1 MGRTVQIVGIV
12 NITEDSFSDGGRY
25 LEPGR
30 AIERARQLAADG
42 AGIVELGPASSHPD
56 AAAVPADRQIAR
68 LRPVLEALRDESLPI
83 SVDATHPDVLR
94 AALAA
99 EVAWLNDVRGFP
111 DETLYAELAGSRASL
126 VVVHSLAQAERAD
139 RALASPRRVL
149 DSIERFF
156 ETRLAAL
163 VRAGVAEERLIV
175 DPGMGFF
182 LGADPRAS
190 IAVLQRIAVLR
201 ARFGRPVL
209 VSVSRKSF
217 LRELTGSSLDAIG
230 SATLAAELF
239 AARNGVDWIRTH
251 DVRALRDGL
260 AIEAALARDGLD

>member
-30 AIERARQLAADG
+30 AIEQARQLAADG

-56 AAAVPADRQIAR
+56 AAAVPPDRQIAR
-68 LRPVLEALRDESLPI
+68 LHPVLEALRGESCPI

-111 DETLYAELAGSRASL
+111 DETLYPELAGARASL

-156 ETRLAAL
+156 ETRLADL

-175 DPGMGFF
+175 DPGMGFC
-182 LGADPRAS
+182 LGGDPRAS

-217 LRELTGSSLDAIG
+217 LRALTGSGLDAIG
-230 SATLAAELF
+230 AATLAAELF